1 MIVIKLNFN
10 KIWLMPHLS
19 IIVMIIYKLKTN
31 HKYFDY
37 FLTVSLFWYGYYAIF
52 DRDEILNTT
61 LRDRKILA
69 FCALPLLFHILFF
82 DKFIRRCIL

>member
-1 MIVIKLNFN
+1 
-10 KIWLMPHLS
+10 MPHLS

-52 DRDEILNTT
+52 DRDEILNTI

-69 FCALPLLFHILFF
+69 FCALLPLFYILFLNNYKKL
-82 DKFIRRCIL
+82 KFIGHCIL

>member
-1 MIVIKLNFN
+1 MKLKFN

-37 FLTVSLFWYGYYAIF
+37 FLAVSLFWYGYYAIF
-52 DRDEILNTT
+52 
-61 LRDRKILA
+61 
-69 FCALPLLFHILFF
+69 
-82 DKFIRRCIL
+82 KF